1 MGFLMARGYTSE
13 PTPETVLNYGNQ
25 DIVLQFL
32 VIAGQCIYSFFIAKE
47 ISAKQDLKSH
57 NIPTVQ

>member
-13 PTPETVLNYGNQ
+13 PTPEMILNYSNQ

-32 VIAGQCIYSFFIAKE
+32 VIAANALFIFIAKE
-47 ISAKQDLKSH
+47 ICAKQDLKSH
-57 NIPTVQ
+57 GAPTIH

>member
-1 MGFLMARGYTSE
+1 MARGYTSE
-13 PTPETVLNYGNQ
+13 STPETVLNYSNQ

-32 VIAGQCIYSFFIAKE
+32 VIAANALFIFIAKE